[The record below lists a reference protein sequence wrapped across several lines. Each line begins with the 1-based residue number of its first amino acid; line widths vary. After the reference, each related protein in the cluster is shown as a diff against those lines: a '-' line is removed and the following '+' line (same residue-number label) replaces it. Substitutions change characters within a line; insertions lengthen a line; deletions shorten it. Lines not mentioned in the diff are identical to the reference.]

1 MMKVLRDLRFALRQ
15 SLRRPGF
22 TFIVVCTLALG
33 IGASTAIFSTVN
45 PILFEPLPY
54 PNAKQIV
61 MISDQGPGGP
71 ADVTFGTYLEL
82 SSRSHAFNATAVLKP
97 WQPTITGQERPERL
111 QGERVSA
118 DFFKVLGVS
127 PQMGRAPTATED
139 RIGGALAVV
148 ISDRLWRRTLGSDPL
163 VLGKSLTL
171 DGQSFE
177 VIGVMPKSFENV
189 LAPTVDIWTTLQ
201 YDQTLP
207 DKEGREWGHHLK
219 MIGRL
224 RPDISLAT
232 ARQEL
237 STLAKN
243 PVSEYARPPWA
254 DLQSGI
260 ILDSLQDDITRGIKS
275 ALFALSAAVLLVLA
289 MASVNVTNLLLTRGA
304 QRTGE
309 FAVRSAL
316 GAEPRQILR
325 QLLSESALISL
336 LAGGLG
342 LLVAQVGI
350 NALVAISPSGIP
362 RVETIHIDRTVL
374 LFCIAITALVAVA
387 VGIVP
392 AWRAMRVNLQQN
404 LQHASFRIGGGHQ
417 LMRRS
422 LVVAEV
428 SLALVLLISAGLLL
442 RSLER
447 LLAVPPGF
455 NATRVLTME
464 IQVSGNRFQDAIVT
478 HQYFN
483 SVVEAVKRV
492 PGVER
497 VGLTSQLPLSGKAD
511 AYGVTF
517 ESDPS
522 DQGFNS
528 YRYAVTPDYFRAM
541 QIPLRRGRLLNDSD
555 IKTSPPVALISESLA
570 RNRFPDED
578 PIGKRFH
585 AGPMR
590 ENWITVVG
598 VVGDV
603 KQLSLSLDQTDAFF
617 MTPEQWTSWAD
628 HDRSLTIKSLGD
640 PTALVPAIRDAI
652 WSMDKDQPIVRVA
665 TMTDL
670 VEASAAERRFLLRL
684 FELFGIIALV
694 LASTGIY
701 AVISATVVE
710 RTREFGIMSALGA
723 SPSRIFALVVKQG
736 LVLTAIGLAIG
747 LVGAAAAGRLI
758 SSLLFGIFWI
768 DVPTYVGVLFLLFMI
783 GGFACALP
791 AARASR
797 VDPAERLRAE

>member
-1 MMKVLRDLRFALRQ
+1 MIKVLNDLRFAVRQ

-22 TFIVVCTLALG
+22 TIVVVCTLALG

-45 PILFEPLPY
+45 PILFKPLPY
-54 PNAKQIV
+54 PKAKQLV

-71 ADVTFGTYLEL
+71 ADVTFGTFLEL
-82 SSRSHAFNATAVLKP
+82 RSRSHAFDATAVLKP
-97 WQPTITGQERPERL
+97 WQPTITGHDRPERL

-118 DFFKVLGVS
+118 EFFKVLGVA
-127 PQMGRAPTATED
+127 PQFGRAPTEAED
-139 RIGGALAVV
+139 RVGGENVAV
-148 ISDRLWRRTLGSDPL
+148 ISDRLWRRSLSGDPL
-163 VLGKSLTL
+163 VVGKSITL

-177 VIGVMPKSFENV
+177 VIGVMPKNFENL
-189 LAPTVDIWTTLQ
+189 LAPTVDVWSALQ
-201 YDQTLP
+201 YDHSLP

-224 RPDISLAT
+224 RPEISLES

-237 STLAKN
+237 SNLAKD
-243 PVSEYARPPWA
+243 PVTEFTRPPWA
-254 DLQSGI
+254 ALQGGI
-260 ILDSLQDDITRGIKS
+260 ILNSLQDDITRGIRT
-275 ALFALSAAVLLVLA
+275 ALLALIAAVLLILVI
-289 MASVNVTNLLLTRGA
+289 ASVNVTNLLLTRGV

-316 GAEPRQILR
+316 GAEPLQILR

-336 LAGGLG
+336 IGGGLG
-342 LLVAQVGI
+342 LLVAQAGI
-350 NALVAISPSGIP
+350 KALVAISPSGLP
-362 RVETIHIDRTVL
+362 RIETIQMDRTVF
-374 LFCIAITALVAVA
+374 LFGIAITAIVAVV

-392 AWRAMRVNLQQN
+392 AWRATRVELQQN
-404 LQHASFRIGGGHQ
+404 LPHASFRIGGGHQ

-428 SLALVLLISAGLLL
+428 SLALVLLVTTGLLL

-447 LLAVPPGF
+447 LLAIPPGF
-455 NATRVLTME
+455 DSTQVLTME
-464 IQVSGNRFQDAIVT
+464 IQVSGNRFQDAEVT

-483 SVVEAVKRV
+483 SVVEATGRV

-497 VGLTSQLPLSGKAD
+497 VGLTSQLPLSGKTD
-511 AYGVTF
+511 SYGVTF

-541 QIPLRRGRLLNDSD
+541 QIPLRSGRLLTLNDT
-555 IKTSPPVALISESLA
+555 KASPMVALISESLA
-570 RNRFPDED
+570 RSRFANQD

-590 ENWITVVG
+590 EDWITIVG

-603 KQLSLSLDQTDAFF
+603 KQLSLSLNQTDAFY
-617 MTPEQWTSWAD
+617 MTPPQWSSWAD
-628 HDRSLTIKSLGD
+628 RDMSLTIRTHGD

-652 WSMDKDQPIVRVA
+652 WSVDKDQPIVRVA
-665 TMTDL
+665 TLTDL
-670 VEASAAERRFLLRL
+670 VAASASERRFLLEL

-694 LASTGIY
+694 LAATGIY

-723 SPSRIFALVVKQG
+723 SPSRIFGLVVKQG
-736 LVLTAIGLAIG
+736 LALTSVGLTIGI
-747 LVGAAAAGRLI
+747 VGALAAGRSI
-758 SSLLFGIFWI
+758 SSLLFGVHWI
-768 DVPTYVGVLFLLFMI
+768 DAPTYVGVVVLLFMVA
-783 GGFACALP
+783 GLACAIP
-791 AARASR
+791 AGRASR
-797 VDPAERLRAE
+797 VDPATTLRAE

>member
-1 MMKVLRDLRFALRQ
+1 MIKVLNDLRFAVRQ

-22 TFIVVCTLALG
+22 TIVVVCTLALG

-45 PILFEPLPY
+45 PILFKPLPY
-54 PNAKQIV
+54 PKAKQLV

-71 ADVTFGTYLEL
+71 ADVTFGTFLEL
-82 SSRSHAFNATAVLKP
+82 RSRSHAFDATAVLKP
-97 WQPTITGQERPERL
+97 WQPTITGHDRPERL

-118 DFFKVLGVS
+118 EFFKVLGVA
-127 PQMGRAPTATED
+127 PQFGRAPTEAED
-139 RIGGALAVV
+139 RVGGENVAV
-148 ISDRLWRRTLGSDPL
+148 ISDRLWRRSLSGDPL
-163 VLGKSLTL
+163 VVGKSITL

-177 VIGVMPKSFENV
+177 VIGVMPKNFENL
-189 LAPTVDIWTTLQ
+189 LAPTVDVWSALQ
-201 YDQTLP
+201 YDHSLP

-224 RPDISLAT
+224 RPEISLES

-237 STLAKN
+237 SNLAKD
-243 PVSEYARPPWA
+243 PVTEFTRPPWA
-254 DLQSGI
+254 ALQGGI
-260 ILDSLQDDITRGIKS
+260 ILNSLQDDITRGIRT
-275 ALFALSAAVLLVLA
+275 ALLALIAAVLLILVI
-289 MASVNVTNLLLTRGA
+289 ASVNVTNLLLTRGV

-316 GAEPRQILR
+316 GAEPLQILR

-336 LAGGLG
+336 IGGGLG
-342 LLVAQVGI
+342 LLVAQAGI
-350 NALVAISPSGIP
+350 KALFAISPSGLPHIG
-362 RVETIHIDRTVL
+362 TIQMDRTVF
-374 LFCIAITALVAVA
+374 LFGIAITAVVAVV

-392 AWRAMRVNLQQN
+392 AWRATRVELQQN

-428 SLALVLLISAGLLL
+428 SLALVLLVTTGLLL

-447 LLAVPPGF
+447 LLAIPPGF
-455 NATRVLTME
+455 DSAQVLTME
-464 IQVSGNRFQDAIVT
+464 IQVSGNRFQDAEVT
-478 HQYFN
+478 HQYFD
-483 SVVEAVKRV
+483 SVVEATGRV
-492 PGVER
+492 PGVES
-497 VGLTSQLPLSGKAD
+497 VGLTSQLPLSGKID
-511 AYGVTF
+511 SYGVTF

-528 YRYAVTPDYFRAM
+528 YRYAVSPDYFRAM
-541 QIPLRRGRLLNDSD
+541 QIPLRSGRLLTTNDT
-555 IKTSPPVALISESLA
+555 KASPPVALISESLA
-570 RNRFPDED
+570 RSRFANQD

-590 ENWITVVG
+590 ENWITIVG

-603 KQLSLSLDQTDAFF
+603 KQLSLSLNQTDAFY
-617 MTPEQWTSWAD
+617 MTPPQWSGWAD
-628 HDRSLTIKSLGD
+628 RDMSLTIRTHGD

-652 WSMDKDQPIVRVA
+652 WSVDKDQPIVRVA

-670 VEASAAERRFLLRL
+670 VAASAAERRFLLGL

-694 LASTGIY
+694 LAATGIY

-710 RTREFGIMSALGA
+710 RTREFEIMSALGA
-723 SPSRIFALVVKQG
+723 SPSRIFGLVVKQG
-736 LVLTAIGLAIG
+736 LVLTSVGLTIGI
-747 LVGAAAAGRLI
+747 VGALAAGRLI

-768 DVPTYVGVLFLLFMI
+768 DAPTYVGVVVLLFMVA
-783 GGFACALP
+783 GLACAIP
-791 AARASR
+791 AGRASR
-797 VDPAERLRAE
+797 VDPATTLRAE